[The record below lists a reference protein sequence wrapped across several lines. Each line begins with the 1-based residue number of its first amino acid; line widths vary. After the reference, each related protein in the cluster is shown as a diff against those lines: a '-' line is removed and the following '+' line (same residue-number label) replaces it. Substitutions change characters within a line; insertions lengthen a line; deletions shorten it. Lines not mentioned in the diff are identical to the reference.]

1 MAGSLIKIQEVDG
14 TGSATVTLSGIDS
27 TYDVYQVIGTNLKPA
42 TDDKD
47 LGMRVTKDVTGTTT
61 PQTTSN
67 YDEATKNPRIDTTFS
82 NSYLPNYTQWFPFS
96 AIGNAAGEHANL
108 NSYLFNFADASSYS
122 FFTRENSQTVYDL
135 DLFGMNGGG
144 VYTVAE
150 AHNGVQFFLES
161 STNFASGI
169 FTLYGLKK

>member
-14 TGSATVTLSGIDS
+14 TGSATVTLTGIDS
-27 TYDVYQVIGTNLKPA
+27 TYDVYQVIGTNIQPA
-42 TDDKD
+42 VDDKD
-47 LGMRVTKDVTGTTT
+47 LGMRVTKVVTGTTT

-82 NSYLPNYTQWFPFS
+82 NSYLPNASQWYPFS
-96 AIGNAAGEHANL
+96 AIGNASGENANF
-108 NSYLFNFADASSYS
+108 SCYLFNFASSSDYS
-122 FFTRENSQTVYDL
+122 FKTREGLQNVYDL
-135 DLFGMNGGG
+135 DLFGTQGGG